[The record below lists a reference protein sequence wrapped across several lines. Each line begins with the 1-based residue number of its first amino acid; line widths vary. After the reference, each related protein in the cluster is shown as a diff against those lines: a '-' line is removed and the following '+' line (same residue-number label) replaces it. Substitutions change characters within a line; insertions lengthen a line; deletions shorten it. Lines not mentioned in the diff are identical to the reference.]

1 VTKLSK
7 ADVAER
13 AGVDGE
19 FVDHLVAVGFIRAD
33 EDGGFVS
40 GDARRAQLAYS
51 LEEESGIALGDLLH
65 AVDEGLVSFDFMD
78 GAPYERWSSLGSETF
93 EQVAARTGL
102 PIHLLMA
109 LRDAIGGA
117 MASPADRMREDELSM
132 IPWLETSAI
141 VGYTP
146 ASMERILRVVGDSLR
161 RVADT
166 ASELWRVDVIG
177 AQAASGMSG
186 VEIGEWTRTELPTRL
201 SLQVDHALL
210 AIYHAHEAQ
219 TWGRNIIGVLE
230 TAIAD
235 AGIQRR
241 LSRPPAMCFLDI
253 TGYTRLTHE
262 RGDQAAAALA
272 GDLARLVQRT
282 AASYGGRPIKWL
294 GDGVML
300 HFRDP
305 GPGVKAALAMV
316 EGVRDAGLPPAH
328 VGLHAGPVVFQDG
341 DYFGQTVNIA
351 SRIAEY
357 ARPGEVVVSEEVV
370 AASTDAGLDFREIGP
385 VELKG
390 VATALRLYSV
400 QPSG

>member
-1 VTKLSK
+1 
-7 ADVAER
+7 
-13 AGVDGE
+13 
-19 FVDHLVAVGFIRAD
+19 
-33 EDGGFVS
+33 
-40 GDARRAQLAYS
+40 
-51 LEEESGIALGDLLH
+51 
-65 AVDEGLVSFDFMD
+65 
-78 GAPYERWSSLGSETF
+78 
-93 EQVAARTGL
+93 
-102 PIHLLMA
+102 
-109 LRDAIGGA
+109 
-117 MASPADRMREDELSM
+117 
-132 IPWLETSAI
+132 
-141 VGYTP
+141 
-146 ASMERILRVVGDSLR
+146 
-161 RVADT
+161 
-166 ASELWRVDVIG
+166 
-177 AQAASGMSG
+177 
-186 VEIGEWTRTELPTRL
+186 
-201 SLQVDHALL
+201 LQVDHALL

-241 LSRPPAMCFLDI
+241 LNRPPAMCFLDI
-253 TGYTRLTHE
+253 TGYTRLTQE
-262 RGDQAAAALA
+262 RGDEAAAALA